1 MGIANIEQ
9 MIKKCG
15 NNPRVFKN
23 DGSLTKQGEKTLEQM
38 KEVFSMF
45 TSESG
50 LLSDE
55 YKNNVFSRIDNI
67 INNNK
72 IDTSLNGSLHT
83 TITDKDKEKIYSLYR
98 EKGVTQQ
105 SLANAYMV
113 SQQRIAYIIKEMKEK
128 NGKKS

>member
-9 MIKKCG
+9 MIKKCE

-72 IDTSLNGSLHT
+72 IDTSLNGALHT

-98 EKGVTQQ
+98 EKGVTQH
-105 SLANAYMV
+105 SIANEYMV
-113 SQQRIAYIIKEMKEK
+113 S
-128 NGKKS
+128 